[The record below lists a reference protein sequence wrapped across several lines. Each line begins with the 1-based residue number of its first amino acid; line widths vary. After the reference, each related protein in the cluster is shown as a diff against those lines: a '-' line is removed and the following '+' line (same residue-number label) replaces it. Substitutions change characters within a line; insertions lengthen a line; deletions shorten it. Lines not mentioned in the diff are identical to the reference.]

1 MYYLKCNYLIF
12 LAQGENQ
19 DNESQEP
26 LSPGK
31 LKVTFE
37 ELERQRQE
45 NQRRQAEVEAKQRL
59 EEEKRAFEEA
69 RQRMV
74 NLCFIYI
81 VTEFSQTI
89 CLRIFSC
96 IRLFSS
102 LLNSISSWKLYH
114 HKLLKCF

>member
-1 MYYLKCNYLIF
+1 MCYLKGNYFIF
-12 LAQGENQ
+12 LIQGENQ
-19 DNESQEP
+19 DSETQSS

-69 RQRMV
+69 RQQMV
-74 NLCFIYI
+74 SACFVHVAI
-81 VTEFSQTI
+81 EF
-89 CLRIFSC
+89 
-96 IRLFSS
+96 
-102 LLNSISSWKLYH
+102 W
-114 HKLLKCF
+114 

>member
-1 MYYLKCNYLIF
+1 MHYLKGNYFIF
-12 LAQGENQ
+12 LTQGENQ
-19 DNESQEP
+19 DNETQAS

-69 RQRMV
+69 RQQMV
-74 NLCFIYI
+74 STCLVHVAI
-81 VTEFSQTI
+81 EF
-89 CLRIFSC
+89 
-96 IRLFSS
+96 
-102 LLNSISSWKLYH
+102 
-114 HKLLKCF
+114 